1 MLRARF
7 TRLDF
12 PIINTSRLWFSTGNV
27 SMSLL
32 LPAELP
38 CSTVPFPLQGCCS
51 DCICFEC
58 CWEQGTFRRSW
69 SKSWLSLFPLL
80 CPFWPQLCHA
90 KFMEQSTPCSWEYL
104 LCSPRVVLLPFP
116 PLPSFRPSIDVG
128 EFITPFPS
136 SPFQRHSLL
145 HSPNAFSDKPIS
157 RPIYTAANNGYK
169 LISGKTLFSQN

>member
-116 PLPSFRPSIDVG
+116 PS
-128 EFITPFPS
+128 FPS
-136 SPFQRHSLL
+136 ALRSMSANLSLL
-145 HSPNAFSDKPIS
+145 FLPPLSSDTRCSTPPS
-157 RPIYTAANNGYK
+157 RFLTSRSRARSILQQITDIN
-169 LISGKTLFSQN
+169 L